1 MKIKEIPIHIKD
13 VDCNITIEVM
23 SKAKDIFDYLEQYV
37 DNLQYDWFDPD
48 DESFQILYKDG
59 TSEYIDNSYDGH
71 KIKRIGIQSMV
82 YNNPETYIVYGTY
95 EINDYGV
102 VNVG

>member
-13 VDCNITIEVM
+13 VDCIITIEVM
-23 SKAKDIFDYLEQYV
+23 SKAKDIFDYLEQYTN
-37 DNLQYDWFDPD
+37 NLQYDWFDPD

-59 TSEYIDNSYDGH
+59 TAEYIDNSYDGH
-71 KIKRIGIQSMV
+71 KIKRTGIQSMV

>member
-13 VDCNITIEVM
+13 VDCIITIEVM
-23 SKAKDIFDYLEQYV
+23 SKAKDIFDYLEQYA
-37 DNLQYDWFDPD
+37 DNLQYDWFNPD